1 MGKKPFTDISIAQL
15 INGVKRIVYLKNATK
30 VAPPESLQQAD
41 GVNGAQATFN
51 GRVPQKSENVKAVL
65 FKNSKANL
73 LGGSMIS
80 RYESSFWW
88 RKGILC
94 LLNIY

>member
-1 MGKKPFTDISIAQL
+1 MPIADIGIAQL
-15 INGVKRIVYLKNATK
+15 INVVKLIVYLKNTTK

-65 FKNSKANL
+65 FKNAKTDLLDRNL
-73 LGGSMIS
+73 IS
-80 RYESSFWW
+80 CYEDSF
-88 RKGILC
+88 L
-94 LLNIY
+94 